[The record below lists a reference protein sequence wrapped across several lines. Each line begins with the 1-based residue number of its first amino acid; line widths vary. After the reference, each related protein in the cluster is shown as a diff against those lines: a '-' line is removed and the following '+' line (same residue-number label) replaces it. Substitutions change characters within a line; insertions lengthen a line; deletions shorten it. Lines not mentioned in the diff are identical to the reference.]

1 MNNSIIIP
9 AVNCDKLFYLKMLLM
24 NDLLCEFQWVHLE
37 NKQVSLIEFSKLA
50 AVHFKKC
57 RQTFNDD
64 TIHSLVLWYVGCKVY
79 YLI

>member
-50 AVHFKKC
+50 AVHF
-57 RQTFNDD
+57 
-64 TIHSLVLWYVGCKVY
+64 
-79 YLI
+79 